1 MVGLGKLRKT
11 LSVAEGDPE
20 LVRSQLEA
28 SVSQVPLLYFILLV
42 NTATV
47 AITHLHCAPAWLSIY
62 IPAALSLA
70 CMVRC
75 MRWWRARKHVLTQ
88 TQAMPELRKLNW
100 LAALFGV
107 AFSAWSLM
115 LFPYGNAYDQA
126 QVAFYMATTVVGCVF
141 CLMHLRTAALLL
153 LSIVILSFS
162 TFLVFTGYP
171 VFIAMAID
179 MTLVGFALSFII
191 QMYYQTFA
199 DVVHAQRELQASQQ
213 KTQRLSD
220 DNFRLAS
227 IDSLTD
233 LPNRRSFFA
242 SLRALSEEVLGS
254 GGGFNVGLIDLDGF
268 KQVNDIYG
276 HACGDLVLQE
286 VGQRLTALA
295 EPGIFFSRLGGDE
308 FGVLAQHRLAKDT
321 LMALGKRICDA
332 LSQPYRVGGN
342 VAELSGTIGW
352 AAFPEAGAT
361 VAQVFERADAAL
373 YAGKEGQR
381 GMPVIFSS
389 EHETRIRRSSLV
401 TQELRHADLE
411 AELFLEF
418 QPIYDVLAQRTIG
431 LEALGRWHN
440 ARLGDV
446 SPDEFIRIAERT
458 ELILRMTEIL
468 LRKALGEMSRW
479 PSTLYLSFNLSSID
493 ISTSARARRLI
504 DIVAA
509 SGVSPHR
516 VSFEITETALT
527 RDFEQARR
535 SLTTIKKAGC
545 RVSLD
550 DFGTGYSSLSYVH
563 RLPFDTIKIDRSFMT
578 DVHTSSA
585 SKKIVKSVLD
595 LCRNLGLECVVEGL
609 ETPSQADVVKALGAR
624 ALQGYLFGRPMRADA
639 VAGYLEAAHAAHAA
653 HVEGDQAAA
662 VS

>member
-1 MVGLGKLRKT
+1 MVLLAKLRDA
-11 LSVAEGDPE
+11 LSVAERDPE

-28 SVSQVPLLYFILLV
+28 FSHQVPLLYFILLV
-42 NTATV
+42 NTAAV
-47 AITHLHCAPAWLSIY
+47 AITHISCAPAWLSIY
-62 IPAALSLA
+62 FPATLCTL
-70 CMVRC
+70 CIIRC
-75 MRWWRARKHVLTQ
+75 IRWWRLRHRPLTLDK
-88 TQAMPELRKLNW
+88 AVFELRKLTW
-100 LAALFGV
+100 LAGLFAV
-107 AFSAWSLM
+107 AFSSWSLL
-115 LFPYGNAYDQA
+115 LFPYGTAYEQT
-126 QVAFYMATTVVGCVF
+126 QVAFYMATTLVGCVF
-141 CLMHLRTAALLL
+141 CLMHLRAAAMLL

-171 VFIAMAID
+171 VFIA
-179 MTLVGFALSFII
+179 LVGVALAFII
-191 QMYYQTFA
+191 QLYCRTFA

-242 SLRALSEEVLGS
+242 SLRALSEQALGTGS
-254 GGGFNVGLIDLDGF
+254 GFNVGLIDLDGF

-286 VGQRLTALA
+286 VGSRLLALA
-295 EPGIFFSRLGGDE
+295 EPGIFFARLGGDE
-308 FGVLAQHRLAKDT
+308 FGVLAQHKLANET
-321 LMALGKRICDA
+321 LVELGERICEALG
-332 LSQPYRVGGN
+332 QPYRVAGN

-352 AAFPEAGAT
+352 AAFPEAGTT

-373 YAGKEGQR
+373 YVGKESRR
-381 GMPVIFSS
+381 GTPVIFST

-411 AELFLEF
+411 SELFLEF
-418 QPIYDVLAQRTIG
+418 QPIYDVVTQCTLG

-440 ARLGDV
+440 ARLGAV
-446 SPDEFIRIAERT
+446 RPEEFIRIAERT
-458 ELILRMTEIL
+458 ELILRITEVL
-468 LRKALGEMSRW
+468 LHKALDEAARW
-479 PSTLYLSFNLSSID
+479 PSELYLSFNLSAID
-493 ISTSARARRLI
+493 ICTSARARRLI
-504 DIVAA
+504 DIVMA
-509 SGVSPHR
+509 SGVPPHR
-516 VSFEITETALT
+516 VSFEITETAVT
-527 RDFEQARR
+527 RDFEQARC
-535 SLTTIKKAGC
+535 SLTMIKKAGC

-578 DVHTSSA
+578 DVDTNSA

-609 ETPSQADVVKALGAR
+609 ETASQVEVVKALGAR
-624 ALQGYLFGRPMRADA
+624 AVQGYLFSRPMRASA
-639 VAGYLEAAHAAHAA
+639 IAAYLQTARGYDFAIE
-653 HVEGDQAAA
+653 VQP
-662 VS
+662 

>member
-1 MVGLGKLRKT
+1 MGRLSRLREA

-28 SVSQVPLLYFILLV
+28 FGRQIPLLYFILVV
-42 NTATV
+42 NTTAV
-47 AITHLHCAPAWLSIY
+47 AITHIGCAPAWLSIY
-62 IPAALSLA
+62 FPGVLCAL
-70 CMVRC
+70 CIIRC
-75 MRWWRARKHVLTQ
+75 VRWWRVRHRVLTHDK
-88 TQAMPELRKLNW
+88 AVPELRKLIW
-100 LAALFGV
+100 LTGIFAM
-107 AFSAWSLM
+107 AFSSWSLF
-115 LFPYGNAYDQA
+115 LFPYGTAYEQA

-141 CLMHLRTAALLL
+141 CLMHLRAAAFLL
-153 LSIVILSFS
+153 LSIAILSFS
-162 TFLVFTGYP
+162 SFLVFTGSP
-171 VFIAMAID
+171 VFVAMAVD
-179 MTLVGFALSFII
+179 MTLVGVALAFII
-191 QMYYQTFA
+191 ELYYRTFA

-242 SLRALSEEVLGS
+242 SLQALSEQALGTN
-254 GGGFNVGLIDLDGF
+254 GGFHVGLIDLDGF

-276 HACGDLVLQE
+276 HASGDLVLQE
-286 VGQRLTALA
+286 VGLRLLALA
-295 EPGIFFSRLGGDE
+295 EPSLFFARLGGDE
-308 FGVLAQHRLAKDT
+308 FGVLVQNKPASGT
-321 LMALGKRICDA
+321 LVELGERICA
-332 LSQPYRVGGN
+332 SLSQPYRVAGN

-352 AAFPEAGAT
+352 AAFPEAGTT

-373 YAGKEGQR
+373 YAGKESRR
-381 GMPVIFSS
+381 GTPVIFST

-418 QPIYDVLAQRTIG
+418 QPICDVLTQRTIG

-440 ARLGDV
+440 ARLGAV
-446 SPDEFIRIAERT
+446 KPEEFIRIAERT
-458 ELILRMTEIL
+458 ELILRITEVL
-468 LRKALGEMSRW
+468 LRKALDEAARW
-479 PSTLYLSFNLSSID
+479 PSELYLSFNLSAID
-493 ISTSARARRLI
+493 ICTSARARRVI

-509 SGVSPHR
+509 SGVPPHR
-516 VSFEITETALT
+516 VSFEITETAVT
-527 RDFEQARR
+527 RDFEQARC
-535 SLTTIKKAGC
+535 SLTMIKKAGC

-563 RLPFDTIKIDRSFMT
+563 RLPFDTVKVDRSFMT
-578 DVHTSSA
+578 DVDSNGA

-609 ETPSQADVVKALGAR
+609 ETASQVEVVKALGAR
-624 ALQGYLFGRPMRADA
+624 AMQGYLFSRPMRASA
-639 VAGYLEAAHAAHAA
+639 VAGYLQTAVEPGLTAAAH
-653 HVEGDQAAA
+653 
-662 VS
+662 S